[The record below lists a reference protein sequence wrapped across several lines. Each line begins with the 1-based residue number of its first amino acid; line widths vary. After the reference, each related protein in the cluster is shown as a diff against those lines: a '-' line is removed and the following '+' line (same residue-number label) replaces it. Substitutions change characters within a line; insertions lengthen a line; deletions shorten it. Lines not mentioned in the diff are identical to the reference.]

1 MKFQDYKSLGELL
14 ECIHPG
20 VTIADNNGNF
30 VYAGKEFLSSTGTRE
45 EQIIGKYVED
55 EEVARMFN
63 PCVSRMVYEQK
74 KKITTTQK
82 AMNGKETFV
91 TGIPIFDEKNE
102 LALIICFSSWEMLD
116 YEDLKARFEKVKQDN
131 EKLISEINRLVR
143 RENIERNIISTSRK
157 SEDTVRLLRFFSE
170 SKVPSFLYGEEGTG
184 KKFLAHIFYENLG
197 SVCEYNCNLLDQETI
212 ENELFGVKEEGILN
226 SGGYKTLILQ
236 DIDNLSFKIQKK
248 LIQFMKS
255 QEVIIVGI
263 SKFSLEHLKESGKI
277 IKDFYYLFKP
287 YQVQFYSLK
296 ERPEDLKAYI
306 EYYLNLYNGKYGR
319 NVYFSPKAMKCL
331 FNYEWKENI
340 NEVKYTVERLVLTT
354 EKERID
360 IFHLPKQISDSSVE
374 FFSEMTSLKEMMDFY
389 EKEIIQEAYEK
400 YKTTVAVAENLG
412 ISQASAVRKIQKYI
426 KGNKA

>member
-1 MKFQDYKSLGELL
+1 
-14 ECIHPG
+14 
-20 VTIADNNGNF
+20 
-30 VYAGKEFLSSTGTRE
+30 
-45 EQIIGKYVED
+45 
-55 EEVARMFN
+55 
-63 PCVSRMVYEQK
+63 
-74 KKITTTQK
+74 
-82 AMNGKETFV
+82 
-91 TGIPIFDEKNE
+91 
-102 LALIICFSSWEMLD
+102 
-116 YEDLKARFEKVKQDN
+116 
-131 EKLISEINRLVR
+131 
-143 RENIERNIISTSRK
+143 
-157 SEDTVRLLRFFSE
+157 
-170 SKVPSFLYGEEGTG
+170 
-184 KKFLAHIFYENLG
+184 
-197 SVCEYNCNLLDQETI
+197 
-212 ENELFGVKEEGILN
+212 
-226 SGGYKTLILQ
+226 
-236 DIDNLSFKIQKK
+236 
-248 LIQFMKS
+248 MKS